1 MENKNLEVVLAKE
14 LCPICGKEMDGPI
27 IMNSV
32 LTPSA
37 AKKVKNLDGKVIGF
51 SENAC
56 EECTKYK
63 DEVVYL
69 IGMDPSQSDTKS
81 LEGIYRTG
89 DIIGVKKEASFIV
102 GIAPKYIQETENGVS
117 FMFIDKD
124 LMDTIC
130 NRSQ

>member
-1 MENKNLEVVLAKE
+1 MENKNLEIALVKE
-14 LCPICGKEMDGPI
+14 LCPICCKEMDGPI

-32 LTPSA
+32 LISSVA
-37 AKKVKNLDGKVIGF
+37 EKVKNLDGKVIGF

-69 IGMDPSQSDTKS
+69 IGMDPNQSDTKS

-89 DIIGVKKEASFIV
+89 DIIGVKKETSFIV
-102 GIAPKYIQETENGVS
+102 GIAPKFILKTKNGVS
-117 FMFIDKD
+117 YMFIDKD

>member
-37 AKKVKNLDGKVIGF
+37 AKKVKNLHGKVIGF

-56 EECTKYK
+56 EECSKYK
-63 DEVVYL
+63 DDVVYL
-69 IGMDPSQSDTKS
+69 IGIDSSLSDTKS
-81 LEGIYRTG
+81 LEGLYRTG
-89 DIIGVKKEASFIV
+89 DILGVKRETSFIV
-102 GIAPKYIQETENGVS
+102 GIAPKYILKTKNGVS
-117 FMFIDKD
+117 FMFLDKD
-124 LMDTIC
+124 IMDTIL
-130 NRSQ
+130 NRQ